1 MASYGCPMAK
11 VLTSGGRVVAGR
23 IIAGG
28 EGGEVGGYRT
38 KGSKNKAPRKDK
50 GQKKPER
57 KLSEYNLFVKKHMG
71 EYKALPAKERMGAV
85 AKLAREQGVV
95 GKPKQ
100 PKEKVAKAKSG
111 KKIKVALKA
120 PLMYEI

>member
-23 IIAGG
+23 VIA
-28 EGGEVGGYRT
+28 GGEVGGYRT

-57 KLSEYNLFVKKHMG
+57 ALSDYNKYVKEHMG
-71 EYKALPAKERMGAV
+71 EYKDLPSKQRMGAL
-85 AKLAREQGVV
+85 AKKAREEGVI
-95 GKPKQ
+95 GKPKKT
-100 PKEKVAKAKSG
+100 KEKVVKAKP
-111 KKIKVALKA
+111 KKKLLLK
-120 PLMYEI
+120 PQLMYEI